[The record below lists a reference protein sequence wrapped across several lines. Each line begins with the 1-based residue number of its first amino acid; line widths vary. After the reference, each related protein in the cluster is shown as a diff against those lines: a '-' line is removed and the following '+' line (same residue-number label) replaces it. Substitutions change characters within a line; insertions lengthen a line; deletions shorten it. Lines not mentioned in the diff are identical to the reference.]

1 MYHQGTCLCLS
12 RWLQMLS
19 EILILE
25 IEFFTGEEGQ
35 QNSRVTFLSF
45 LLFGSLYTPPPK
57 GGCDIGTN
65 FLVFIFISGV
75 FAYAAKGFSIEN
87 RLFFRLTS
95 RSSCRG

>member
-1 MYHQGTCLCLS
+1 
-12 RWLQMLS
+12 MLS

>member
-1 MYHQGTCLCLS
+1 MIYHLVYTKYITMYHQGTCLCLS
-12 RWLQMLS
+12 RWLQMLN

-45 LLFGSLYTPPPK
+45 LLFGSPYTPPPK

-65 FLVFIFISGV
+65 FFGIYIYFGN
-75 FAYAAKGFSIEN
+75 FA
-87 RLFFRLTS
+87 
-95 RSSCRG
+95 